1 MTDPRL
7 IDEIGT
13 KLSEV
18 FSRSPARDVE
28 KNVRALFGAFFE
40 RFDLVT
46 RDDFEAQKRV
56 LERAQSR
63 IADLETRLA
72 RFEAG
77 APHPRVADSP
87 PLP

>member
-1 MTDPRL
+1 MNDPRL
-7 IDEIGT
+7 FDEIGA

-18 FSRSPARDVE
+18 FSSSPARDVE

-63 IADLETRLA
+63 IDELEVRLA

-77 APHPRVADSP
+77 TPYPGATDGLP
-87 PLP
+87 PL